1 MTDALKIYDGLSEN
15 LEQLLESFSQ
25 NTPDLK
31 VVTALADFCEQYGH
45 RVLVSNATRLQP
57 PKKGTRNFLITFKSP
72 SDAVRF
78 GNLSQQ
84 RVFGYDGVMITV
96 A

>member
-1 MTDALKIYDGLSEN
+1 MTDALKIYDGLSAN
-15 LEQLLESFSQ
+15 LEQLLENFNQS
-25 NTPDLK
+25 TPDLK
-31 VVTALADFCEQYGH
+31 VVMALADFCEQYGH

-57 PKKGTRNFLITFKSP
+57 PKNGTRNFLITFKSS

-78 GNLSQQ
+78 GNLSQH
-84 RVFGYDGVMITV
+84 RVFGHDGVMVNV